1 MRKRILDFLL
11 YIRPEPDR
19 IEFLERLR
27 LLVLYALAVPAVAT
41 TVYNVIL
48 VLRTDRYL
56 IAVLLCITLLV
67 GSLALVSFFRTR
79 RLSFARRFMGL
90 GFFLG
95 STLTILDAGGL
106 YGLGSLY
113 FLVAFSFGY
122 LLFDYFM
129 ALACFACLLFS
140 RFCPA
145 TFSR

>member
-67 GSLALVSFFRTR
+67 GSLAFFFSHAAIEFR
-79 RLSFARRFMGL
+79 SPVY
-90 GFFLG
+90 G
-95 STLTILDAGGL
+95 SW
-106 YGLGSLY
+106 
-113 FLVAFSFGY
+113 VFSGQY
-122 LLFDYFM
+122 ADY
-129 ALACFACLLFS
+129 
-140 RFCPA
+140 P
-145 TFSR
+145 